1 MIIKNGRIIDPANQI
16 DCIGDIYV
24 KDGIITNVIIKDDV
38 SELSDISK
46 DKISSA
52 DCNSDKEG
60 SIDEE
65 IIDATGLVV
74 MPGFID
80 VHSHFRDPGFEYKED
95 IYTGAK
101 AAAAGGYTTVVLM
114 CNTKPT
120 VDNPETLDY
129 VLNKGRE
136 TDIKVESCSSVTYGL
151 KGEKLTDFDEM
162 IKHGAVGFT
171 DDGIPLMDENILREA
186 FKKAKDYP
194 ISLHEE
200 DKTFIKNNGINHG
213 KASEHYGVYGSPREA
228 EISLIKRD
236 LQIALEEGGMIDV
249 QHISSKEG
257 VELVRNALKNDFK
270 KQGVPEEKL
279 NKLIHKCN
287 AANINDCTDGIAS
300 GLIRHIHAEAT
311 PQHFSLTEDA
321 LIEKGT
327 LGKLNPP
334 FREEADR
341 LAIIEGLKDGTIDLI
356 ATDHAPH
363 AAEEKAKSI
372 TEAPSGM
379 IGLETAFALAVTHL
393 VNEAGM
399 SLSDVVS
406 KITVNPAMLY
416 KFDRGTLGV
425 GKSADITIADVNEKW
440 VVTKDDIKSKSCN
453 TPFLGEEL
461 TGRIKYTICDGKTVY
476 RN

>member
-38 SELSDISK
+38 SELSDTSK

-120 VDNPETLDY
+120 VDTPETLDY
-129 VLNKGRE
+129 VLNRGRE

-213 KASEHYGVYGSPREA
+213 RASEFYGVYGSPREA

-257 VELVRNALKNDFK
+257 VALVKEALKKDLLN
-270 KQGVPEEKL
+270 QGV
-279 NKLIHKCN
+279 
-287 AANINDCTDGIAS
+287 
-300 GLIRHIHAEAT
+300 RHIHAEAT

-334 FREEADR
+334 FRTEDDR

-393 VNEAGM
+393 VKEAGM

-406 KITVNPAMLY
+406 KITINPATLY
-416 KFDRGTLGV
+416 KFDRGTLSV
-425 GKSADITIADVNEKW
+425 GKAADITIADVNEKW
-440 VVTKDDIKSKSCN
+440 VVTEDDIKSKSCN

>member
-1 MIIKNGRIIDPANQI
+1 MIIKNGRIIDPANNI

-24 KDGIITNVIIKDDV
+24 KDGIITNVILKDDA
-38 SELSDISK
+38 SALSDMSK
-46 DKISSA
+46 DKTSST
-52 DCNSDKEG
+52 DFNSDKADL
-60 SIDEE
+60 INEE

-95 IYTGAK
+95 IYSGAK

-114 CNTKPT
+114 CNTKPV
-120 VDNPETLDY
+120 VDNTETLDY
-129 VLNKGRE
+129 VLNKGKKTE
-136 TDIKVESCSSVTYGL
+136 IKVESCSSVTYGL

-186 FKKAKDYP
+186 FWKAKDYP

-200 DKTFIKNNGINHG
+200 DKTFIQNNGINHG
-213 KASEHYGVYGSPREA
+213 KASEYYRVYGSPREA

-257 VELVRNALKNDFK
+257 VELVREAVAKDNSD
-270 KQGVPEEKL
+270 V
-279 NKLIHKCN
+279 
-287 AANINDCTDGIAS
+287 
-300 GLIRHIHAEAT
+300 RHVHAEST

-321 LIEKGT
+321 LIKKGT
-327 LGKLNPP
+327 LAKLNPP
-334 FREEADR
+334 FRTEEDR
-341 LAIIEGLKDGTIDLI
+341 LAIIEGLKDNTIDII

-363 AAEEKAKSI
+363 AKEEKDKSI

-379 IGLETAFALAVTHL
+379 IGLETAFALAITHL

-399 SLSDVVS
+399 SLSDVI
-406 KITVNPAMLY
+406 KKFTINPATLY
-416 KFDRGTLGV
+416 GFDRGTLSA
-425 GKSADITIADVNEKW
+425 GKAADITLVDIDEKW
-440 VVTKDDIKSKSCN
+440 VVREEDIKSKSKN
-453 TPFLGEEL
+453 SPFIGEEL
-461 TGRIKYTICDGKTVY
+461 TGRVKMTICDGRVVY
-476 RN
+476 KI

>member
-1 MIIKNGRIIDPANQI
+1 MIIKNGRIIDPANNL
-16 DCIGDIYV
+16 DAIGDIYV
-24 KDGIITNVIIKDDV
+24 KDGIITNVIIKENMSDN
-38 SELSDISK
+38 LDIS
-46 DKISSA
+46 
-52 DCNSDKEG
+52 
-60 SIDEE
+60 DEE

-95 IYTGAK
+95 IFTGAK

-129 VLNKGRE
+129 VLNKGKQTE
-136 TDIKVESCSSVTYGL
+136 IKVESCSTVTYGL

-171 DDGIPLMDENILREA
+171 DDGIPLMDENLLREA
-186 FKKAKDYP
+186 FRKAKDYP
-194 ISLHEE
+194 VSLHEE
-200 DKTFIKNNGINHG
+200 DKTLIKNNGINHG
-213 KASEHYGVYGSPREA
+213 KASEHFGVYGSPREA
-228 EISLIKRD
+228 EVSLIGRD

-257 VELVRNALKNDFK
+257 VALVREALKKDLST
-270 KQGVPEEKL
+270 QSV
-279 NKLIHKCN
+279 
-287 AANINDCTDGIAS
+287 
-300 GLIRHIHAEAT
+300 RHIHAEAT
-311 PQHFSLTEDA
+311 PQHFSLTEEA
-321 LIEKGT
+321 LIIKGT

-406 KITVNPAMLY
+406 KITINPAMLY

-425 GKSADITIADVNEKW
+425 GKPADITIADINEKW
-440 VVTKDDIKSKSCN
+440 IVSENDIKSKSCN

-461 TGRIKYTICDGKTVY
+461 TGRIKYTICDGRVVFSC
-476 RN
+476 

>member
-1 MIIKNGRIIDPANQI
+1 MIIKNGRIIDPANQT
-16 DCIGDIYV
+16 DAIGDIFI
-24 KDGIITNVIIKDDV
+24 KDGIITNVIIKDDMSDNV
-38 SELSDISK
+38 DIS
-46 DKISSA
+46 
-52 DCNSDKEG
+52 
-60 SIDEE
+60 DEE

-120 VDNPETLDY
+120 VDTPETLDY
-129 VLNKGRE
+129 VLNKGKE
-136 TDIKVESCSSVTYGL
+136 TDIKVESCSTVTYGL

-186 FKKAKDYP
+186 FRKAKDYP
-194 ISLHEE
+194 VSLHEE
-200 DKTFIKNNGINHG
+200 DKTLIKNNGINHG
-213 KASEHYGVYGSPREA
+213 KASEFYGVYGSPREA

-257 VELVRNALKNDFK
+257 VELVRNALKKDMAN
-270 KQGVPEEKL
+270 QGVSEGFAMEDSAEGNSKP
-279 NKLIHKCN
+279 
-287 AANINDCTDGIAS
+287 T
-300 GLIRHIHAEAT
+300 RHIHAEAT

-399 SLSDVVS
+399 SLSDVAS
-406 KITVNPAMLY
+406 KITINPATLY
-416 KFDRGTLGV
+416 KFDRGTLSI
-425 GKSADITIADVNEKW
+425 GKPADITIADVNEKW
-440 VVTKDDIKSKSCN
+440 VVTEDDFKSKSHN
-453 TPFLGEEL
+453 SPFLGEEL
-461 TGRIKYTICDGKTVY
+461 TGRIKYTICDGRIVY
-476 RN
+476 KNI

>member
-1 MIIKNGRIIDPANQI
+1 MIIKNGRIIDPANQT
-16 DCIGDIYV
+16 DAIGDIFV
-24 KDGIITNVIIKDDV
+24 KDGIITNVIIKDNMSDNA
-38 SELSDISK
+38 DIS
-46 DKISSA
+46 
-52 DCNSDKEG
+52 
-60 SIDEE
+60 DEE

-120 VDNPETLDY
+120 VDTPETLDY
-129 VLNKGRE
+129 VLNKGKE
-136 TDIKVESCSSVTYGL
+136 TDIKVESCSTVTYGL

-186 FKKAKDYP
+186 FRKAKDYP
-194 ISLHEE
+194 VSLHEE
-200 DKTFIKNNGINHG
+200 DKTLIKNNGINHG
-213 KASEHYGVYGSPREA
+213 KASEFYGVYGSPREA

-257 VELVRNALKNDFK
+257 VELVRNALKKDMAN
-270 KQGVPEEKL
+270 QGVSEGFAMENSAEGNSKP
-279 NKLIHKCN
+279 
-287 AANINDCTDGIAS
+287 T
-300 GLIRHIHAEAT
+300 RHIHAEAT

-406 KITVNPAMLY
+406 KITINPATLY
-416 KFDRGTLGV
+416 KFDRGTLSI
-425 GKSADITIADVNEKW
+425 GKPADITIADVNEKW

-461 TGRIKYTICDGKTVY
+461 TGRIRYTICDGRIVY
-476 RN
+476 KNI

>member
-38 SELSDISK
+38 SELSDTSK

-120 VDNPETLDY
+120 VDTPETLDY
-129 VLNKGRE
+129 VLNRGRE

-213 KASEHYGVYGSPREA
+213 KASEFYGVYGSPREA

-257 VELVRNALKNDFK
+257 VALVKEALKKDLLN
-270 KQGVPEEKL
+270 QGV
-279 NKLIHKCN
+279 
-287 AANINDCTDGIAS
+287 
-300 GLIRHIHAEAT
+300 RHIHAEAT

-334 FREEADR
+334 FRTEDDR

-393 VNEAGM
+393 VKEAGM

-406 KITVNPAMLY
+406 KITINPATLY
-416 KFDRGTLGV
+416 KFDRGTLSV
-425 GKSADITIADVNEKW
+425 GKAADITIADVNEKW
-440 VVTKDDIKSKSCN
+440 VVTEDDIKSKSCN

>member
-1 MIIKNGRIIDPANQI
+1 MIIKNGRIIDPANNL
-16 DCIGDIYV
+16 DAIGDIQV
-24 KDGIITNVIIKDDV
+24 KDGIITNVIIKDNMSDN
-38 SELSDISK
+38 LDIS
-46 DKISSA
+46 
-52 DCNSDKEG
+52 
-60 SIDEE
+60 DEE

-95 IYTGAK
+95 IFTGAK

-120 VDNPETLDY
+120 VDNTETLDY
-129 VLNKGRE
+129 VLNKGKQ
-136 TDIKVESCSSVTYGL
+136 TDIKVESCSTVTYGL

-171 DDGIPLMDENILREA
+171 DDGIPLMDENLLREA
-186 FKKAKDYP
+186 FRMAKDYP
-194 ISLHEE
+194 VSLHEE
-200 DKTFIKNNGINHG
+200 DKTLIKNNGINHG
-213 KASEHYGVYGSPREA
+213 KASEHFGVYGSPREA
-228 EISLIKRD
+228 EVSLIGRD

-257 VELVRNALKNDFK
+257 VELVREALRKDLST
-270 KQGVPEEKL
+270 QSV
-279 NKLIHKCN
+279 
-287 AANINDCTDGIAS
+287 
-300 GLIRHIHAEAT
+300 RHIHAEAT
-311 PQHFSLTEDA
+311 PQHLSLTEEA

-406 KITVNPAMLY
+406 KITINPAKLY
-416 KFDRGTLGV
+416 KFDRGTLDV
-425 GKSADITIADVNEKW
+425 GKPADITIADINEKW
-440 VVTKDDIKSKSCN
+440 IVSEDDFKSKSHN
-453 TPFLGEEL
+453 SPFIGEEL
-461 TGRIKYTICDGKTVY
+461 TGRIKYTICDGRIVY
-476 RN
+476 SNK

>member
-1 MIIKNGRIIDPANQI
+1 MIIKNGRIIDPANQT
-16 DCIGDIYV
+16 DAIGDIFV
-24 KDGIITNVIIKDDV
+24 KDGIITNVIIKDDMSDNV
-38 SELSDISK
+38 DIS
-46 DKISSA
+46 
-52 DCNSDKEG
+52 
-60 SIDEE
+60 DEE

-120 VDNPETLDY
+120 VDTPETLDY
-129 VLNKGRE
+129 VLNKGKE
-136 TDIKVESCSSVTYGL
+136 TDIKVESCSTVTYGL

-186 FKKAKDYP
+186 FRKAKDYP
-194 ISLHEE
+194 VSLHEE
-200 DKTFIKNNGINHG
+200 DKTLIKNNGINHG
-213 KASEHYGVYGSPREA
+213 KASEFYGVYGSPREA

-236 LQIALEEGGMIDV
+236 LQIALEDGGMIDV
-249 QHISSKEG
+249 QHISSKDG
-257 VELVRNALKNDFK
+257 VELVRNALKKDMAN
-270 KQGVPEEKL
+270 QGVSEGFAMEDSAEGNSKP
-279 NKLIHKCN
+279 
-287 AANINDCTDGIAS
+287 T
-300 GLIRHIHAEAT
+300 RHIHAEAT

-406 KITVNPAMLY
+406 KITINPATLY
-416 KFDRGTLGV
+416 KFDRGTLSV
-425 GKSADITIADVNEKW
+425 GKAADITIADVNEKW
-440 VVTKDDIKSKSCN
+440 IVTEDDIKSKSCN

-476 RN
+476 RNI

>member
-1 MIIKNGRIIDPANQI
+1 MIIKNGRIIDPANQT
-16 DCIGDIYV
+16 DAIGDIFV
-24 KDGIITNVIIKDDV
+24 KDGIITNVIIKDDMPDNV
-38 SELSDISK
+38 DIS
-46 DKISSA
+46 
-52 DCNSDKEG
+52 
-60 SIDEE
+60 DEE

-120 VDNPETLDY
+120 VDTPETLDY
-129 VLNKGRE
+129 VLNKGKE
-136 TDIKVESCSSVTYGL
+136 TNIKVESCSTVTYGL

-186 FKKAKDYP
+186 FRKAKDYP
-194 ISLHEE
+194 VSLHEE
-200 DKTFIKNNGINHG
+200 DKTLIKNNGINHG
-213 KASEHYGVYGSPREA
+213 KASEFYGVYGSPREA

-257 VELVRNALKNDFK
+257 VALVREALKKDMET
-270 KQGVPEEKL
+270 QGV
-279 NKLIHKCN
+279 
-287 AANINDCTDGIAS
+287 
-300 GLIRHIHAEAT
+300 RHIHAEAT

-321 LIEKGT
+321 LIIKGT

-406 KITVNPAMLY
+406 KITINPATLY

-425 GKSADITIADVNEKW
+425 GKPADITIADVNEKW

-461 TGRIKYTICDGKTVY
+461 TGRIKYTICDGRIVY
-476 RN
+476 KNI

>member
-1 MIIKNGRIIDPANQI
+1 MIIKNGRIIDPANNL
-16 DCIGDIYV
+16 DAIGDIFV

-38 SELSDISK
+38 SDNSDIS
-46 DKISSA
+46 
-52 DCNSDKEG
+52 
-60 SIDEE
+60 DEE
-65 IIDATGLVV
+65 IIDAAGLVV

-95 IYTGAK
+95 IFTGAK

-129 VLNKGRE
+129 VLNKGKQ
-136 TDIKVESCSSVTYGL
+136 TDIKVESCSTVTYGL

-171 DDGIPLMDENILREA
+171 DDGIPLMDENLLREA

-194 ISLHEE
+194 VSLHEE
-200 DKTFIKNNGINHG
+200 DKTLIKNNGINHG
-213 KASEHYGVYGSPREA
+213 KASEHFGVYGSPREA
-228 EISLIKRD
+228 EISLIGRD

-257 VELVRNALKNDFK
+257 VALVREALRKDLSN
-270 KQGVPEEKL
+270 QSV
-279 NKLIHKCN
+279 
-287 AANINDCTDGIAS
+287 
-300 GLIRHIHAEAT
+300 RHIHAEAT

-321 LIEKGT
+321 LIIKGT

-341 LAIIEGLKDGTIDLI
+341 VAIIEGLKDGTIDLI

-372 TEAPSGM
+372 TDAPSGM

-399 SLSDVVS
+399 SLLDVVS
-406 KITVNPAMLY
+406 KITINPAKLY

-425 GKSADITIADVNEKW
+425 GKAADITIADINEKW
-440 VVTKDDIKSKSCN
+440 IVSENDIKSKSCN

-461 TGRIKYTICDGKTVY
+461 TGRIKYTICDGRVVFSC
-476 RN
+476 

>member
-24 KDGIITNVIIKDDV
+24 KDGIITNVIIKDDL

-120 VDNPETLDY
+120 VDTPETLDY
-129 VLNKGRE
+129 VLNRGRE

-194 ISLHEE
+194 IILHEE

-213 KASEHYGVYGSPREA
+213 KASEFYGVYGSPREA

-257 VELVRNALKNDFK
+257 VALVKEALKKDLLN
-270 KQGVPEEKL
+270 QGV
-279 NKLIHKCN
+279 
-287 AANINDCTDGIAS
+287 
-300 GLIRHIHAEAT
+300 RHIHAEAT

-334 FREEADR
+334 FRTEDDR

-393 VNEAGM
+393 VKEAGM

-406 KITVNPAMLY
+406 KITINPATLY
-416 KFDRGTLGV
+416 KFDRGTLSV
-425 GKSADITIADVNEKW
+425 GKAADITIADVNEKW
-440 VVTKDDIKSKSCN
+440 VVTEDDIKSKSCN

>member
-1 MIIKNGRIIDPANQI
+1 MIIKNGRIIDPANQT
-16 DCIGDIYV
+16 DAIGDIFV
-24 KDGIITNVIIKDDV
+24 KDGIITNVIIKDDMSDNV
-38 SELSDISK
+38 DIS
-46 DKISSA
+46 
-52 DCNSDKEG
+52 
-60 SIDEE
+60 DEE

-120 VDNPETLDY
+120 VDTPETLDY
-129 VLNKGRE
+129 VLNKGKE
-136 TDIKVESCSSVTYGL
+136 TDIKVESCSTVTYGL

-186 FKKAKDYP
+186 FRKAKDYP
-194 ISLHEE
+194 VSLHEE
-200 DKTFIKNNGINHG
+200 DKTLIKNNGINHG
-213 KASEHYGVYGSPREA
+213 KASEFYGVYGSPREA

-257 VELVRNALKNDFK
+257 VEIVRNALKKDMAN
-270 KQGVPEEKL
+270 QGVSEGFAMEDSAEGNSKL
-279 NKLIHKCN
+279 
-287 AANINDCTDGIAS
+287 T
-300 GLIRHIHAEAT
+300 RHIHAEAT

-406 KITVNPAMLY
+406 KITINPATLY
-416 KFDRGTLGV
+416 KFDRGTLSV
-425 GKSADITIADVNEKW
+425 GKAADITIADVNEKW
-440 VVTKDDIKSKSCN
+440 IVTEDDIKSKSCN

-476 RN
+476 RNI

>member
-1 MIIKNGRIIDPANQI
+1 MIIKNGRIIDPANQT
-16 DCIGDIYV
+16 DAIGDIFV
-24 KDGIITNVIIKDDV
+24 KDGIITNVIIKDNMSDNA
-38 SELSDISK
+38 DIS
-46 DKISSA
+46 
-52 DCNSDKEG
+52 
-60 SIDEE
+60 DEE

-120 VDNPETLDY
+120 VDTPETLDY
-129 VLNKGRE
+129 VLNKGKE
-136 TDIKVESCSSVTYGL
+136 TDIKVESCSTVTYGL

-162 IKHGAVGFT
+162 VKHGAVGFT

-186 FKKAKDYP
+186 FRKAKDYP
-194 ISLHEE
+194 VSLHEE
-200 DKTFIKNNGINHG
+200 DKTLIKNNGINHG
-213 KASEHYGVYGSPREA
+213 KASEFYGVYGSPREA

-257 VELVRNALKNDFK
+257 VELVRNALKKDMAN
-270 KQGVPEEKL
+270 QGVSEGFAMENSAEGNSKP
-279 NKLIHKCN
+279 
-287 AANINDCTDGIAS
+287 T
-300 GLIRHIHAEAT
+300 RHIHAEAT

-341 LAIIEGLKDGTIDLI
+341 LAIIEGLKDETIDLI

-406 KITVNPAMLY
+406 KITINPATLY
-416 KFDRGTLGV
+416 KFDRGTLSI
-425 GKSADITIADVNEKW
+425 GKPADITIADVNEKW
-440 VVTKDDIKSKSCN
+440 VVTEDDFKSKSHN
-453 TPFLGEEL
+453 SPFLGEEL
-461 TGRIKYTICDGKTVY
+461 TGRIRYTICDGRIVY
-476 RN
+476 KNI

>member
-1 MIIKNGRIIDPANQI
+1 MIIKNGRIIDPANQT
-16 DCIGDIYV
+16 DAIGDIFI
-24 KDGIITNVIIKDDV
+24 KDGIITNVIIKDDMSDNV
-38 SELSDISK
+38 DIS
-46 DKISSA
+46 
-52 DCNSDKEG
+52 
-60 SIDEE
+60 DEE
-65 IIDATGLVV
+65 IIDATCLVV

-120 VDNPETLDY
+120 VDTPETLDY
-129 VLNKGRE
+129 VLNKGKE
-136 TDIKVESCSSVTYGL
+136 TDIKVESCSTVTYGL

-186 FKKAKDYP
+186 FRKAKDYP
-194 ISLHEE
+194 VSLHEE
-200 DKTFIKNNGINHG
+200 DKTLIKNNGINHG
-213 KASEHYGVYGSPREA
+213 KASEFYGVYGSPREA

-257 VELVRNALKNDFK
+257 VELVRNALKKDMAN
-270 KQGVPEEKL
+270 QGVSEGFAMEDSAEGNSKP
-279 NKLIHKCN
+279 
-287 AANINDCTDGIAS
+287 T
-300 GLIRHIHAEAT
+300 RHIHAEAT

-399 SLSDVVS
+399 SLSDVAS
-406 KITVNPAMLY
+406 KITINPATLY
-416 KFDRGTLGV
+416 KFDRGTLSI
-425 GKSADITIADVNEKW
+425 GKPADITIADVNEKW
-440 VVTKDDIKSKSCN
+440 VVTEDDFKSKSHN
-453 TPFLGEEL
+453 SPFLGEEL
-461 TGRIKYTICDGKTVY
+461 TGRIKYTICDGRIVY
-476 RN
+476 KNI